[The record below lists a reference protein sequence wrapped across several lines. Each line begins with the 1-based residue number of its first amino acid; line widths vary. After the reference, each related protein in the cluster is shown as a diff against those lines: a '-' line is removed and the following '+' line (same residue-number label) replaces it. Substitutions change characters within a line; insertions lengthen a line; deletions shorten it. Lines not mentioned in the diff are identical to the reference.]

1 MPTYDGEGTEGALVN
16 RALLDFHR
24 RLSNFPLVAI
34 ADNQRS
40 CYDINQSTIRVG
52 TAAVPS

>member
-1 MPTYDGEGTEGALVN
+1 MPTYDGEGAEGALVN